1 MDAEASKEPF
11 SNAAALVELERGMK
25 TFRSFEH
32 AHKVIEV
39 LNNSDQTLA
48 NLKQQISAAESDHKA
63 RVAKYQRELDEIQVA
78 VEKGKKE
85 SAAAADYDR
94 QVGEQ
99 LIANARK
106 EAEGIIGYAKRKLS
120 AAEAGATDADNRRQL
135 YEESI
140 SRKRV
145 ELVDLNGQIKEARE
159 KIAQILGA
167 A

>member
-1 MDAEASKEPF
+1 MATDNEPF

-32 AHKVIEV
+32 AHKVIEI
-39 LNNSDQTLA
+39 LNNHDQTLA
-48 NLKQQISAAESDHKA
+48 NLKQAIDAAHAEYKE
-63 RVAKYQRELDEIQVA
+63 RRERYQRELDELHAA
-78 VEKGKKE
+78 VEKGEKDA
-85 SAAAADYDR
+85 AAAADYDR
-94 QVGEQ
+94 KAGEL

-140 SRKRV
+140 SRKRI
-145 ELVDLNGQIKEARE
+145 ELTDLNGQIKEAKE